1 MRSWRLIWRTDGIVP
16 YLAAPA
22 SFKRLLGGERTA
34 RQFNKRRAGGA
45 VRDPLLGE
53 AELLHEVA
61 AIPEQPLV
69 IHAPVDPVA
78 NGYHPDCE
86 ALASGGYARS
96 IREGHGP
103 CKGAS
108 HDAGDRRP
116 GARTEANR
124 VHFDCDARG
133 VDEERLQILDVLVDP
148 SCLMTVWP
156 GDRSEERRVGK
167 ECRSR
172 WSPYH

>member
-61 AIPEQPLV
+61 AIPEPIL
-69 IHAPVDPVA
+69 ARLTVA
-78 NGYHPDCE
+78 ST
-86 ALASGGYARS
+86 ATKSGR
-96 IREGHGP
+96 
-103 CKGAS
+103 KT
-108 HDAGDRRP
+108 RP
-116 GARTEANR
+116 SPTAARTRSLPSRLIPHRHRPRAELQPA
-124 VHFDCDARG
+124 HELQ
-133 VDEERLQILDVLVDP
+133 VDTLR
-148 SCLMTVWP
+148 
-156 GDRSEERRVGK
+156 
-167 ECRSR
+167 
-172 WSPYH
+172 